1 MAAMKLAAILFSA
14 VALLGQD
21 TPAKKFT
28 GTWEARFNGAVFCV
42 LKIQSGNEL
51 TGSMSAVDIG
61 VDGEGNLSSAQAKDE
76 VFPILKPNIEKDSL
90 IFEWTDD
97 PNEDPLK
104 FEMKITGKQEAQLR
118 FVTTPEGVKIKPFI
132 FTKRD

>member
-1 MAAMKLAAILFSA
+1 MRLAAILFSV

-28 GTWEARFNGAVFCV
+28 GTWEDRFNGAVFCI
-42 LKIQSGNEL
+42 LKIQSGDKL

-76 VFPILKPNIEKDSL
+76 EFPILKPNIENDSL
-90 IFEWTDD
+90 TFEWTDD

-104 FEMKITGKQEAQLR
+104 FEMKLTGKQEAQLR
-118 FVTTPEGVKIKPFI
+118 FVTTPEGVKIKPFSFI
-132 FTKRD
+132 KRD

>member
-1 MAAMKLAAILFSA
+1 MRLAAILFS
-14 VALLGQD
+14 VVMLLGQD

-42 LKIQSGNEL
+42 LKIQSGDKL
-51 TGSMSAVDIG
+51 TGVMSAVDIG

-76 VFPILKPNIEKDSL
+76 EFPILKPNVENDSL
-90 IFEWTDD
+90 TFEWTDD

-104 FEMKITGKQEAQLR
+104 FEMKLTGKQAQLR
-118 FVTTPEGVKIKPFI
+118 FVTTPEGVKIKPFS
-132 FTKRD
+132 FTKRN

>member
-1 MAAMKLAAILFSA
+1 MKLAAILFTV

-42 LKIQSGNEL
+42 LKIQSGDKL
-51 TGSMSAVDIG
+51 TGSMRAVDIG

-76 VFPILKPNIEKDSL
+76 EFPILRPSIENDSL
-90 IFEWTDD
+90 TFDWTDD

-118 FVTTPEGVKIKPFI
+118 FVTAPEGVKIKPFT
-132 FTKRD
+132 FTRRD

>member
-1 MAAMKLAAILFSA
+1 MRLAAILFSV

-28 GTWEARFNGAVFCV
+28 GTWEARFNGAVFCI
-42 LKIQSGNEL
+42 LKIQSGDKL

-76 VFPILKPNIEKDSL
+76 EFPILKPNIENDSL
-90 IFEWTDD
+90 TFEWTDD

-104 FEMKITGKQEAQLR
+104 FEMKLTGKQEAQLR
-118 FVTTPEGVKIKPFI
+118 FVTTPEGGKIKPFSFI
-132 FTKRD
+132 KRD

>member
-1 MAAMKLAAILFSA
+1 MRLAAILFSA

-28 GTWEARFNGAVFCV
+28 GTWEARFNGSVFCV
-42 LKIQSGNEL
+42 LKIQSGDKL
-51 TGSMSAVDIG
+51 TGAMSAVDIG

-76 VFPILKPNIEKDSL
+76 VFPILKPNVENDSL
-90 IFEWTDD
+90 TFEWTDD

-104 FEMKITGKQEAQLR
+104 FEMKLTGKQEAQLR
-118 FVTTPEGVKIKPFI
+118 FVTTPEGVKIKPFT
-132 FTKRD
+132 FMKRD

>member
-1 MAAMKLAAILFSA
+1 MRLAAILFSV

-42 LKIQSGNEL
+42 LKIQSGDKL

-76 VFPILKPNIEKDSL
+76 EFPILKPNIENDSL
-90 IFEWTDD
+90 TFEWTDD

-104 FEMKITGKQEAQLR
+104 FEMKLTGKQEAQLR
-118 FVTTPEGVKIKPFI
+118 FVTMPEGVKIKPFS

>member
-1 MAAMKLAAILFSA
+1 MRLAAILFSV

-28 GTWEARFNGAVFCV
+28 GTWEARFNGAVFCI
-42 LKIQSGNEL
+42 LKIQSGDKL

-76 VFPILKPNIEKDSL
+76 EFPILKPNIENDSL
-90 IFEWTDD
+90 TFEWTDD

-104 FEMKITGKQEAQLR
+104 FEMKLTGKQEAQLR
-118 FVTTPEGVKIKPFI
+118 FVTTPEGVKIKPFSFI
-132 FTKRD
+132 KRD

>member
-1 MAAMKLAAILFSA
+1 MKLAAILFSA

-42 LKIQSGNEL
+42 LKIQSVDRL
-51 TGSMSAVDIG
+51 AGSMSAVDIG

-76 VFPILKPNIEKDSL
+76 EFPILKPNIENDSL
-90 IFEWTDD
+90 TFEWTDD

-104 FEMKITGKQEAQLR
+104 FELKITGKQEAQLR
-118 FVTTPEGVKIKPFI
+118 FVTTPEGVKIKPFT

>member
-1 MAAMKLAAILFSA
+1 MRLAAFLFLT

-21 TPAKKFT
+21 TPEKKFT
-28 GTWEARFNGAVFCV
+28 GTWEARFNGAVFCI
-42 LKIQSGNEL
+42 LKIQPGEKL

-61 VDGEGNLSSAQAKDE
+61 VDGEGNLSSAQAKDVE
-76 VFPILKPNIEKDSL
+76 FPILRPSFENGSL

-104 FEMKITGKQEAQLR
+104 FEMKLTGKQEAQLR
-118 FVTTPEGVKIKPFI
+118 FVTTPEGVKIKPFT